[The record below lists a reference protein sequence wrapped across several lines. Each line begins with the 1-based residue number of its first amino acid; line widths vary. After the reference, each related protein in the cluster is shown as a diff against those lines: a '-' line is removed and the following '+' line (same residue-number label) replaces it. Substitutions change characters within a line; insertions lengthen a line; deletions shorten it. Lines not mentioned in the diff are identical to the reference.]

1 MFRYTKGRIECSQN
15 SLLLHR
21 GYIQIN
27 KIENTKV
34 ACNLTTGDI

>member
-1 MFRYTKGRIECSQN
+1 MIKQYIIQKGPTFQYWITTYQD
-15 SLLLHR
+15 
-21 GYIQIN
+21 GV